1 MKICRFVLVLLAV
14 MIVAGCGKHGIKTGQ
29 EVSAESLSQRE
40 RLERQ
45 KFEVVW
51 VDPAVIASDF
61 NMTLI
66 RSDRLD
72 SIQLP
77 PGEIITSAAPAIS
90 FDIVGQPCLTTVKM
104 LDARGKVLE
113 PLLLKT
119 LNPGHYKLT
128 VHKPPPG
135 ANPNIPYNY
144 SLEAIF
150 CGQTKT
156 ERISPTWTGRE

>member
-1 MKICRFVLVLLAV
+1 M
-14 MIVAGCGKHGIKTGQ
+14 AGCGKPGMKAGP
-29 EVSAESLSQRE
+29 VGLESSPQ
-40 RLERQ
+40 LERP

-51 VDPAVIASDF
+51 IDPSVVTSDL

-72 SIQLP
+72 TIQP
-77 PGEIITSAAPAIS
+77 PLGEIITVAAPAIS
-90 FDIVGQPCLTTVKM
+90 FDIVGQPCLTTIKM
-104 LDARGKVLE
+104 LDARGKVLQ

-119 LNPGHYKLT
+119 LDPGHYKLT

-135 ANPNIPYNY
+135 ANPSIPYNY